1 MTNTNKLK
9 GKVVEQGFT
18 IGRLAE
24 EINMDRSTLYRRLNT
39 EGENFSIK
47 EADALVSALHLS
59 KEEAVAIFFSQ
70 FVA

>member
-18 IGRLAE
+18 IEKLAK

-39 EGENFSIK
+39 KGENFSIK
-47 EADALVSALHLS
+47 EADALVTALRLTR
-59 KEEAVAIFFSQ
+59 EEAVAIFFSQ